1 MRFPA
6 LLSAKLAKARV
17 AGIFR
22 GARPTPLVDFVDA
35 AEVLHAGSAH
45 PISQER
51 IRSLLGSPAPILWI
65 GGSEPLEHPG
75 IAHLVRTIMQGG
87 RFVFLETCGTLLRRR
102 IHEFQPVP
110 QFFLTIRSEGPR
122 PSAGPGL
129 RSPGAF
135 ELALEGL
142 RAARLS
148 GFFTAVHSPVR
159 EDSDVSRLLLLSG
172 ILSAADVDGWMI
184 TAATPGDS
192 VSTKAREA
200 RNLIPSP
207 QWRWLSAH
215 LGRELLAALKT
226 SELHRSPGSETHL
239 AQACEESIRVL

>member
-6 LLSAKLAKARV
+6 LLSAKLAKARI
-17 AGIFR
+17 AGILR

-45 PISQER
+45 PISHER
-51 IRSLLGSPAPILWI
+51 IRGLLGSPAPILWI

-75 IAHLVRTIMQGG
+75 IAHLVRAIVQGG

-110 QFFLTIRSEGPR
+110 QLFLTIRSDGPP
-122 PSAGPGL
+122 PSAGRDL
-129 RSPGAF
+129 RNPSAF

-148 GFFTAVHSPVR
+148 GFFTAIHSLVR
-159 EDSDVSRLLLLSG
+159 EDSDVSRLQALSG
-172 ILSAADVDGWMI
+172 ILSAAEVDGWMI
-184 TAATPGDS
+184 TVATTGDS
-192 VSTKAREA
+192 ASRKAREA
-200 RNLIPSP
+200 RNLIPNT
-207 QWRWLSAH
+207 QWRWLS
-215 LGRELLAALKT
+215 GNVERELLAASKT
-226 SELHRSPGSETHL
+226 SELRHSPGNETHP
-239 AQACEESIRVL
+239 AQTCEESIRVS